1 MGKRGLSPSYDAVT
15 NMLNT
20 GDAYHLRTQVTS
32 DGHQIAWM
40 EETAALTNLCP
51 RKPLPGSL
59 TCLTRVD
66 STIKVTL

>member
-1 MGKRGLSPSYDAVT
+1 
-15 NMLNT
+15 MLNT
-20 GDAYHLRTQVTS
+20 GDAYHLKTQVTS

-66 STIKVTL
+66 STIKVPL